1 MTAHIRHIQVQVFS
15 ILSSIECRDHEMRKK
30 DMRREEGCWAHQP
43 QLHGAQVHHIS
54 WLHVMV
60 WTDWAIPI
68 EEHEN
73 MRERGLRESNKNI
86 ADDGRLS
93 RNFICRALGREMRH
107 DLLDKL
113 VDDGEEHEDAKHLVL
128 KTLDDVGGDTSSQ
141 TSQYRCVI
149 RRSTDDVQH
158 PFSAEDDRCGQIEVA
173 ASLKKENSIESL
185 QEHGRRVV
193 HAQWT
198 LKELY
203 KGLAV
208 LLQFFEEVKN
218 SPGCFENRALKSVLF
233 AHRSHG
239 NCSLPS
245 PKLDILAPFGRS
257 TTEKSLFGKYITTGY
272 YVGLVKN
279 SSMPDNALVHNAA
292 ADNIKFQQVHPT
304 VPLSDDAVK
313 ADIIKAIKQPPNKN
327 PAKFPPGE
335 PELVTFSSHAPYSL
349 QGRKEDAPDRSCV
362 EGARH

>member
-1 MTAHIRHIQVQVFS
+1 MHA
-15 ILSSIECRDHEMRKK
+15 
-30 DMRREEGCWAHQP
+30 A
-43 QLHGAQVHHIS
+43 
-54 WLHVMV
+54 
-60 WTDWAIPI
+60 
-68 EEHEN
+68 
-73 MRERGLRESNKNI
+73 
-86 ADDGRLS
+86 
-93 RNFICRALGREMRH
+93 
-107 DLLDKL
+107 
-113 VDDGEEHEDAKHLVL
+113 
-128 KTLDDVGGDTSSQ
+128 
-141 TSQYRCVI
+141 
-149 RRSTDDVQH
+149 RS
-158 PFSAEDDRCGQIEVA
+158 
-173 ASLKKENSIESL
+173 
-185 QEHGRRVV
+185 
-193 HAQWT
+193 
-198 LKELY
+198 ELY

-239 NCSLPS
+239 KSAL
-245 PKLDILAPFGRS
+245 GRS

-292 ADNIKFQQVHPT
+292 ADNIKCRFAHLPGACIFIPT
-304 VPLSDDAVK
+304 GVAGLHRVYYATPQSSKSIPLSDDAVK

>member
-1 MTAHIRHIQVQVFS
+1 MHA
-15 ILSSIECRDHEMRKK
+15 
-30 DMRREEGCWAHQP
+30 A
-43 QLHGAQVHHIS
+43 
-54 WLHVMV
+54 
-60 WTDWAIPI
+60 
-68 EEHEN
+68 
-73 MRERGLRESNKNI
+73 
-86 ADDGRLS
+86 
-93 RNFICRALGREMRH
+93 
-107 DLLDKL
+107 
-113 VDDGEEHEDAKHLVL
+113 
-128 KTLDDVGGDTSSQ
+128 
-141 TSQYRCVI
+141 
-149 RRSTDDVQH
+149 RS
-158 PFSAEDDRCGQIEVA
+158 
-173 ASLKKENSIESL
+173 
-185 QEHGRRVV
+185 
-193 HAQWT
+193 
-198 LKELY
+198 ELY